1 MKKQVKNWLNSALDD
16 LNTIKKIGNDE
27 TLTNMI
33 AFHAEQAIEKS
44 LKAILEKFESKVP
57 RIHNV
62 IKLKELTEKHV
73 LFDVDKQL
81 LLHISEV
88 YSDARY
94 PSDLGLIP
102 TGKPSVETAKLYEN
116 FAESIYNIILE
127 KLNTSV

>member
-44 LKAILEKFESKVP
+44 LKAILEEFESKVP

-81 LLHISEV
+81 LLQISEV